1 MTVSLELLSRG
12 PARPDLVEDLVAAEA
27 DLAATLAR
35 WSAPAPVPV
44 RSDPDLGLPSLDA
57 VATVL
62 ADGTPA
68 LVDVAPGLADD
79 DAAGE
84 QLVQML
90 IAAAHSGVGFG
101 SGLVP
106 RAADAGQVWALL
118 AGAVAA
124 MTGRDARPPLPDPD
138 PGALPGP
145 NRSPRGGGLPAGAV
159 GAMTGPDVRAALSDP
174 DPGALLGLN
183 RSAREAVRD
192 VVTCVAVPAADV
204 DRVVSDLA
212 GSAPSGNAG

>member
-124 MTGRDARPPLPDPD
+124 MTGRD
-138 PGALPGP
+138 
-145 NRSPRGGGLPAGAV
+145 
-159 GAMTGPDVRAALSDP
+159 VRAALSNP

-192 VVTCVAVPAADV
+192 VVTCVSVPAADV
-204 DRVVSDLA
+204 DRVVADLA

>member
-106 RAADAGQVWALL
+106 RAADAGPVW
-118 AGAVAA
+118 
-124 MTGRDARPPLPDPD
+124 
-138 PGALPGP
+138 
-145 NRSPRGGGLPAGAV
+145 GLV
-159 GAMTGPDVRAALSDP
+159 VRAALAEP
-174 DPGALLGLN
+174 GAGALLGVN
-183 RSAREAVRD
+183 RSAREAVRG

-204 DRVVSDLA
+204 GRVVSDLA